1 MLIPISQKDHHLNQ
15 VSSLLPSTDLPSAR
29 DEPYSITISSRRS
42 NHGGGGG
49 GADDHGYEDEEVDED
64 GDEEQ
69 LKGGIFFLNKYIIRN
84 QKLKHIIRGKRNNK
98 RKTLKR
104 SDNVCILT
112 YKKNLTK
119 KIIKIR
125 DTKTISRRS
134 RK

>member
-15 VSSLLPSTDLPSAR
+15 VSSLLPSTDLPSAS

-42 NHGGGGG
+42 NHNVLRALCWCCGGGS
-49 GADDHGYEDEEVDED
+49 ADNDDDGYEDEEVDED

-84 QKLKHIIRGKRNNK
+84 QKLKHIIRGKRNIK

-104 SDNVCILT
+104 SDNVCI
-112 YKKNLTK
+112 
-119 KIIKIR
+119 
-125 DTKTISRRS
+125 
-134 RK
+134 